1 MFKCDDSTFPS
12 GSSCEVFHDAGDA
25 REIQAHKLQKKCQD
39 AKRLFTTI
47 RRGRN
52 SNNRPDDHSSQ
63 FVGCASM
70 EIARK
75 LSFPPYSRALPQG
88 SHPREVLAPRV
99 EVSCKGGRA
108 NLMTQHIGELNP
120 PVRLMLTPG
129 PSSIDP
135 RVYRAMATPLV
146 GHMDPWFKGCMDDT
160 QILLRQIFQ
169 TENRITMPLSASG
182 SGGIEASVVNTLEEG
197 DEAIVAVNG
206 IFSERMYEI
215 ATRASSKVTKVEAPY
230 GNPVDAEDV
239 RRAGNGKKIKIIGLA
254 QGETSTGV
262 LTGIAAFRKVAD
274 ELGALLIVDTVAS
287 LAAVPLHVDRERIDI
302 CFSGSQKA
310 LSAPPGM
317 SPITVSAAAEEV
329 FRKRKTRVQ
338 SWYFDLTT
346 AMNYW
351 GKDRLYH
358 HTPPISLIFA
368 LREAMRLVME
378 EGLEARW
385 ERHRV
390 NQLALIAGLEAM
402 GLKLLVENPAD
413 RLPTVTAVMIPSG
426 VDDAK
431 VRNQLLDEF
440 NIEIAGGFGPIKGKI
455 WRVGLMGY
463 CSQKPFVL
471 LFLAALEKCLMDQGF
486 RVPSGA
492 GVGAAVRNYSHA
504 ETATA
509 VSR

>member
-1 MFKCDDSTFPS
+1 
-12 GSSCEVFHDAGDA
+12 
-25 REIQAHKLQKKCQD
+25 
-39 AKRLFTTI
+39 
-47 RRGRN
+47 
-52 SNNRPDDHSSQ
+52 
-63 FVGCASM
+63 
-70 EIARK
+70 
-75 LSFPPYSRALPQG
+75 
-88 SHPREVLAPRV
+88 
-99 EVSCKGGRA
+99 
-108 NLMTQHIGELNP
+108 MTQHIGELNP

-129 PSSIDP
+129 PSSVDP
-135 RVYRAMATPLV
+135 RVYRALSMPLV
-146 GHMDPWFKGCMDDT
+146 GHLDPWFRGCMDET

-169 TENRITMPLSASG
+169 TENRITLPLSASG
-182 SGGIEASVVNTLEEG
+182 SGGIEASVLNVLEEG
-197 DEAIVAVNG
+197 DDAIIAVNG

-215 ATRASSKVTKVEAPY
+215 ATRASSKVAKVEAPY
-230 GNPVDAEDV
+230 GKPVDPEDV
-239 RRAGNGKKIKIIGLA
+239 RRAGRGKKIKMIGLA

-262 LTGIAAFRKVAD
+262 LTKLDAFRKVAD
-274 ELGALLIVDTVAS
+274 ELGALLVVDTVAS
-287 LAAVPLHVDRERIDI
+287 LAAVSLHVDRERVDI

-317 SPITVSAAAEEV
+317 SPITVSLVAEEV
-329 FRKRKTRVQ
+329 FRRRKTRVQ

-368 LREAMRLVME
+368 LREAMRLVLE

-402 GLKLLVENPAD
+402 GLKLLVEKPAD
-413 RLPTVTAVMIPSG
+413 RLPTVTAVMIPNG

-440 NIEIAGGFGPIKGKI
+440 NIEIAGGFGPTKGKI

-463 CSQKPFVL
+463 CSQKPNVL
-471 LFLAALEKCLMDQGF
+471 LFLAALEKCLVDQGF
-486 RVPSGA
+486 RVGSGA
-492 GVGAAVRNYSHA
+492 GVGAAIRSYSQVEA
-504 ETATA
+504 ATA